1 MTSTLSSDAFV
12 FERNAET
19 GKIRINVPARYYLV
33 PGVCFT
39 TGLILGLTRGARQ
52 ASLRF
57 LAENAHRRPTTV
69 QGWYFYKKTK
79 NYRVMWGALKGGGA
93 VGLKMAGFGALWVGL
108 EQGSVALGDKI
119 GGRTGE
125 WIAQGREM
133 VAGVGSAGLVLAGY
147 RLPRPVWGQVV
158 GLGMLGGG
166 VIVLLGVPEQGISH
180 IDRIHLIGSHMLKLW
195 PSGPSAADGQLTP
208 RASDR
213 KSPNPFEASL
223 TNLNPTPMASTA
235 PRTPTVMHHLLKT
248 QDNNHDTTPLATPSL
263 GLPAAAPTTQ
273 LSLNPPEFKLKSAP
287 PLRRNHSHTPSIKEK
302 DAQAAGAS
310 SRGQLHVKLIAAR
323 GLNVSSA
330 RARPYVVVQFEQS
343 EFVSRD
349 PIAESDAPVRGV
361 PAVLSRVNS
370 AVNVTAAA
378 AAAAG
383 SGLARVLAAN
393 TSASSVSSGSSN
405 GLGTMSTHNP
415 VWKHEVAFD
424 VTQENTTITFT
435 VYDRQEEDEAFLGML
450 EMKPVLKHEHTV
462 DQWIKLRPRESEPVT
477 GEIRVQIT
485 YEQFQTRRA
494 LTPRDFE
501 FLKLIGRG
509 TFGRVFQVRKKD
521 TKRIYAMKVLSKKEI
536 VAKKE
541 VAHTIGE
548 RKILQRSLES
558 PFLVGLKFSFQTDT
572 ELYLVTDFK
581 SGGELFWHLQ
591 RETRFSEERARFYIA
606 ELVLALEHLHKY
618 DIVYRDLKP
627 ENILLDAT
635 GHVAL
640 CDFGLSKPDLPSGQL
655 TNTFCGTTEYL
666 APEVLLDDHGYSKL
680 VDFWSLGVLLFEMCC
695 GWSPFYAEDTQQMYK
710 NICFGKIRFPRG
722 VIGEDGKQFVKGLLN
737 RNPKHRLG
745 AHRDA
750 EELKEHP
757 FFKNIDWVALAQKQV
772 PPPFKP
778 SVESDE
784 STACFDPEFT
794 SADLKETGVDALMDE
809 DDPSDQWVASVGA
822 HNGRPSFNG
831 PNGGVKG
838 MEITNKDAAN
848 KKAQRERGSPLTK
861 SIQENFR
868 GFTYS
873 GESVVAA
880 AAGVLGKDFDE
891 DVEEED
897 EDEDGDDA
905 GTDSEWEDESPA
917 GRYSGAKRT
926 KKGEDGFVDLVL
938 AERLDTLRLAAAA
951 LFRIVRPKSASLTGV
966 FLTNYRGARNFSS
979 YCSLATPN
987 RVMSDRHNGDYPGQV
1002 FFGVHKG
1009 KRQCIEPTYQSLM
1022 KNVQGYPDAVYKAF
1036 MNKAH
1041 ADEFS
1046 KTGKV
1051 PRGAVPVQ
1059 PGASSSSS
1067 SSLLSRT
1074 LSSSAPLAGP
1084 SSSLRSDS
1092 LKPNVVSM
1100 SASAQSGP
1108 STSLVSG
1115 GNAGSSG
1122 QVAAAGSSSSS
1133 ANKSGSGSKPTATKS
1148 NGGKTAS
1155 LIRGTPT
1162 PVGSNKPTS
1171 VNTARNAST
1180 SASSNRS
1187 KIEVW
1192 TDGSCL
1198 SNGRENAAAAYAV
1211 YFGPDDPR
1219 NEAARAPGKQTNNV
1233 GEIYG
1238 VIRALE
1244 IVDEGAKHL
1253 VIYTDSKYTIESLGW
1268 LPGWKKRG
1276 GMNSSNK
1283 PAMNYSMIKYMD
1295 ALMAR
1300 RGDRVELV
1308 HVRGHQNDAGNNA
1321 ADLMARAAATNPH
1334 VPPAKD
1340 WELECVNLQKKP
1352 LVSVTGSPKI
1362 TAVDSPLVKTEA
1374 QDDDSDYGYS
1384 DIELDGAE
1392 IDGVDSPLNQYL
1404 SDDTRATSFSN
1415 EEKPVTGKK
1424 RARDEPVQEVPD
1436 SDTERKTAR
1445 KKAKEQP
1452 VKCPSC
1458 RHNFTVT
1465 LRK

>member
-1 MTSTLSSDAFV
+1 
-12 FERNAET
+12 
-19 GKIRINVPARYYLV
+19 
-33 PGVCFT
+33 
-39 TGLILGLTRGARQ
+39 
-52 ASLRF
+52 
-57 LAENAHRRPTTV
+57 
-69 QGWYFYKKTK
+69 
-79 NYRVMWGALKGGGA
+79 
-93 VGLKMAGFGALWVGL
+93 
-108 EQGSVALGDKI
+108 
-119 GGRTGE
+119 
-125 WIAQGREM
+125 
-133 VAGVGSAGLVLAGY
+133 
-147 RLPRPVWGQVV
+147 
-158 GLGMLGGG
+158 
-166 VIVLLGVPEQGISH
+166 
-180 IDRIHLIGSHMLKLW
+180 MLKLW

-378 AAAAG
+378 APPPRRERTG
-383 SGLARVLAAN
+383 PCTRCQHIRIFRRLRIFKRSWHHVHTQPRMEARGRVV
-393 TSASSVSSGSSN
+393 SRSSQFTLLFCSSLRS
-405 GLGTMSTHNP
+405 
-415 VWKHEVAFD
+415 D

-462 DQWIKLRPRESEPVT
+462 DQWIKSVPPLHLPILHILTAFHRLRPRESEPVT

-722 VIGEDGKQFVKGLLN
+722 VIGEDGKQFVKGLSRRKLLN

-757 FFKNIDWVALAQKQV
+757 FFKNIDWVALAQKQ
-772 PPPFKP
+772 
-778 SVESDE
+778 
-784 STACFDPEFT
+784 FT

-926 KKGEDGFVDLVL
+926 KKGEDGL
-938 AERLDTLRLAAAA
+938 
-951 LFRIVRPKSASLTGV
+951 
-966 FLTNYRGARNFSS
+966 
-979 YCSLATPN
+979 
-987 RVMSDRHNGDYPGQV
+987 
-1002 FFGVHKG
+1002 
-1009 KRQCIEPTYQSLM
+1009 
-1022 KNVQGYPDAVYKAF
+1022 
-1036 MNKAH
+1036 
-1041 ADEFS
+1041 
-1046 KTGKV
+1046 
-1051 PRGAVPVQ
+1051 
-1059 PGASSSSS
+1059 
-1067 SSLLSRT
+1067 
-1074 LSSSAPLAGP
+1074 
-1084 SSSLRSDS
+1084 
-1092 LKPNVVSM
+1092 
-1100 SASAQSGP
+1100 
-1108 STSLVSG
+1108 
-1115 GNAGSSG
+1115 
-1122 QVAAAGSSSSS
+1122 
-1133 ANKSGSGSKPTATKS
+1133 
-1148 NGGKTAS
+1148 
-1155 LIRGTPT
+1155 
-1162 PVGSNKPTS
+1162 
-1171 VNTARNAST
+1171 
-1180 SASSNRS
+1180 
-1187 KIEVW
+1187 
-1192 TDGSCL
+1192 
-1198 SNGRENAAAAYAV
+1198 
-1211 YFGPDDPR
+1211 
-1219 NEAARAPGKQTNNV
+1219 
-1233 GEIYG
+1233 
-1238 VIRALE
+1238 
-1244 IVDEGAKHL
+1244 
-1253 VIYTDSKYTIESLGW
+1253 
-1268 LPGWKKRG
+1268 
-1276 GMNSSNK
+1276 
-1283 PAMNYSMIKYMD
+1283 
-1295 ALMAR
+1295 
-1300 RGDRVELV
+1300 
-1308 HVRGHQNDAGNNA
+1308 
-1321 ADLMARAAATNPH
+1321 
-1334 VPPAKD
+1334 
-1340 WELECVNLQKKP
+1340 
-1352 LVSVTGSPKI
+1352 
-1362 TAVDSPLVKTEA
+1362 
-1374 QDDDSDYGYS
+1374 
-1384 DIELDGAE
+1384 
-1392 IDGVDSPLNQYL
+1392 
-1404 SDDTRATSFSN
+1404 
-1415 EEKPVTGKK
+1415 
-1424 RARDEPVQEVPD
+1424 
-1436 SDTERKTAR
+1436 
-1445 KKAKEQP
+1445 
-1452 VKCPSC
+1452 
-1458 RHNFTVT
+1458 
-1465 LRK
+1465 